1 VEKERV
7 AESAFGALLRR
18 HRLAA
23 GLSQEAL
30 AERARMSVNGISAL
44 ERGERRSPYRDTV
57 ALLTKALNLA
67 PAAAAELEAAAERP
81 RQLHGRV
88 PGAAAPD
95 GRATTTNLPVQRTS
109 LVGREPEIADI
120 VGILQESR
128 LVTVTGAGGV
138 GKTRMALAVGDALVE
153 ETKAG
158 VWLIELAPLAQGWFV
173 GPALARA
180 LNIQE
185 SPNRPLLETLLAY
198 LKQKSLLLILDNCEH
213 VIAEAAALAA
223 TLLRGCTH
231 LRILA
236 TSREPLRIAGEQTYR
251 LPSLHFPTPRE
262 IAGLSAAGATEY
274 AAVVLFVQRAHAI
287 DRGFVLSDDNAPIV
301 AEICRRLDGIPLAI
315 ELAAA
320 RVNILPVQALASKL
334 NQRLR
339 ILTGGDRT
347 ALPRHQTM
355 RALIDWSY
363 DLLLPPEQRLFEQ
376 LSVFAGGC
384 TLASAATVC
393 ADDGVDEVGVLELLS
408 SLTDKSLVVADLNG
422 NLPRYRLLE
431 SSLQYA
437 WEKLTARGEQ
447 DFVAHR
453 HALSY
458 AEFAE
463 RLRRA
468 WDTTPDRPWIS
479 QAEAELEN
487 WRVALE
493 WALGARGDVE
503 LGQRLAGALLPVWEN
518 CTYFQGRLWVRA
530 ALDLADESTPKSVVA
545 QLLSAETFID
555 RAFGD
560 HHSALAAAETAL
572 GAWWEL
578 GDPLEIARAQSNVG
592 RLLERLGRGAEAEP
606 LLRNALEAVR
616 ALGNRRLEAF
626 IIASMADHDD
636 LAQAR
641 SSYAEALAI
650 YTTIGAESGAALVGF
665 NLAEAEF
672 RAGETEPALRHA
684 ADALAIYGTLHDT
697 YNATIVLGNMAAY
710 FVSLA
715 RYDEAQAH
723 ANEALHLAREQQQK
737 NFAAL
742 ALQHLAAAAALSSQV
757 EAEPTLELH
766 SGAARILGFVDA
778 CLAALE
784 SPRGYTEQ
792 QEYDRVLT
800 VLRDAM
806 GTDELAKHI
815 AMGAAMT
822 QDQAV
827 EYALSLNDHF
837 RIGSGAVSSASTG
850 HRHDSLSRVKG
861 AYIPGS

>member
-1 VEKERV
+1 VTFVEKERV

-23 GLSQEAL
+23 GLSQETL
-30 AERARMSVNGISAL
+30 AELSRLSVNGISAL

-67 PAAAAELEAAAERP
+67 PAAAAELEAAAARP
-81 RQLHGRV
+81 RQQHGRV
-88 PGAAAPD
+88 LPQTAASDGGAEPA
-95 GRATTTNLPVQRTS
+95 TNLPSSRTS
-109 LVGREPEIADI
+109 LVGRETEIADI
-120 VGILQESR
+120 VGFLPYSR

-138 GKTRMALAVGDALVE
+138 GKTRTALAVGESLLADM
-153 ETKAG
+153 KAG
-158 VWLIELAPLAQGWFV
+158 VWFVELAPVAQGSLV
-173 GPALARA
+173 PGAIVQV
-180 LNIQE
+180 LNLQE

-213 VIAEAAALAA
+213 VISEAAALADA
-223 TLLRGCTH
+223 LLRGCAH

-251 LPSLHFPTPRE
+251 LPSLHFPTPRN

-274 AAVVLFVQRAHAI
+274 AALVLFVQRAHAI
-287 DRGFVLSDDNAPIV
+287 DRGFVLSDENAPVV
-301 AEICRRLDGIPLAI
+301 ADICRRLDGIPLAI
-315 ELAAA
+315 ELVAA
-320 RVNILPVQALASKL
+320 RVNILPVQALATKL
-334 NQRLR
+334 KQRLR

-363 DLLLPPEQRLFEQ
+363 DLLLPPEQRLFEK

-408 SLTDKSLVVADLNG
+408 SLTDKSLVVADLDG
-422 NLPRYRLLE
+422 SLPRYRLLE
-431 SSLQYA
+431 SSRQYA

-447 DFVAHR
+447 DFLAHR
-453 HALSY
+453 HALWY
-458 AEFAE
+458 ADFAE
-463 RLRRA
+463 LLRRA

-479 QAEAELEN
+479 KAEEELEN

-578 GDPLEIARAQSNVG
+578 GDPLEIARAQSNVA

-606 LLRNALEAVR
+606 MLRNALEAVR

-742 ALQHLAAAAALSSQV
+742 ALQHLAAASALSSQV
-757 EAEPTLELH
+757 EAEPTLKLH
-766 SGAARILGFVDA
+766 SRAATILGFVDA

-792 QEYDRVLT
+792 QEYDRMLT

-806 GTDELAKHI
+806 GTDELAKQMG
-815 AMGAAMT
+815 MGAAMT

-827 EYALSLNDHF
+827 EYALSLNDYF
-837 RIGSGAVSSASTG
+837 GIGLGAVSSGSTD
-850 HRHDSLSRVKG
+850 HRQDSLSRFK
-861 AYIPGS
+861 